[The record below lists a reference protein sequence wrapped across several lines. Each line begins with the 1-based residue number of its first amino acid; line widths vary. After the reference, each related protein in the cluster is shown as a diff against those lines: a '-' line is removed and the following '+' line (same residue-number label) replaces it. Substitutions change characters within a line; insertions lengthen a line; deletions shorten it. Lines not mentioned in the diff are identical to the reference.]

1 MTQVVAGTVA
11 FLAIVMYAWTA
22 LRFANYP
29 APWSA
34 PWHTKALDRW
44 PAAGNAALRALVL
57 GALAVVFA
65 WPYVQGPSSPI
76 RVRPSPPPV
85 ATFHAGSLDLTWL
98 LPVLGIACLVGLSYL
113 VARLAPH
120 GWGRRRK
127 SASVAISTDIATL
140 RDLTDQALLELL
152 TQSDPRRAILACYAL
167 MESGLA
173 KRGLPRSPEETA
185 LEYARRLLA
194 TAGAPPAALR
204 SLTGLFE
211 LAGFSGH
218 AINETMRQTA
228 ISSLRAIGEATQ

>member
-98 LPVLGIACLVGLSYL
+98 LPVLGLASLSR
-113 VARLAPH
+113 V
-120 GWGRRRK
+120 
-127 SASVAISTDIATL
+127 V
-140 RDLTDQALLELL
+140 
-152 TQSDPRRAILACYAL
+152 
-167 MESGLA
+167 
-173 KRGLPRSPEETA
+173 SP
-185 LEYARRLLA
+185 
-194 TAGAPPAALR
+194 P
-204 SLTGLFE
+204 
-211 LAGFSGH
+211 
-218 AINETMRQTA
+218 
-228 ISSLRAIGEATQ
+228 

>member
-11 FLAIVMYAWTA
+11 FLAIVTYAWTA
-22 LRFANYP
+22 LRLANYP

-34 PWHTKALDRW
+34 PWHTTALDRW
-44 PAAGNAALRALVL
+44 PAAGNAALRAMVL

-85 ATFHAGSLDLTWL
+85 AAFHAGSLDLTWL

-113 VARLAPH
+113 VARLVPH

-127 SASVAISTDIATL
+127 SASAAISTDFATL

-152 TQSDPRRAILACYAL
+152 TQRDPRRAILACYAL

-204 SLTGLFE
+204 SLTGLFD

>member
-85 ATFHAGSLDLTWL
+85 ATPRRNGQVCRRGQAPTRLECRGKVQPRPQERSHQAEPPPLCNESLE
-98 LPVLGIACLVGLSYL
+98 LGNSGQVMPGDCKESRH
-113 VARLAPH
+113 VATPQRVVQD
-120 GWGRRRK
+120 RV
-127 SASVAISTDIATL
+127 ASVFVPAFE
-140 RDLTDQALLELL
+140 LTF
-152 TQSDPRRAILACYAL
+152 
-167 MESGLA
+167 
-173 KRGLPRSPEETA
+173 
-185 LEYARRLLA
+185 
-194 TAGAPPAALR
+194 
-204 SLTGLFE
+204 GLFD
-211 LAGFSGH
+211 S
-218 AINETMRQTA
+218 TA
-228 ISSLRAIGEATQ
+228 R

>member
-85 ATFHAGSLDLTWL
+85 ATPRCNGQVCEHGECHEDAVRARMFETCRSTVFRDKKSLL
-98 LPVLGIACLVGLSYL
+98 
-113 VARLAPH
+113 
-120 GWGRRRK
+120 
-127 SASVAISTDIATL
+127 AISG
-140 RDLTDQALLELL
+140 LL
-152 TQSDPRRAILACYAL
+152 
-167 MESGLA
+167 
-173 KRGLPRSPEETA
+173 
-185 LEYARRLLA
+185 
-194 TAGAPPAALR
+194 
-204 SLTGLFE
+204 
-211 LAGFSGH
+211 
-218 AINETMRQTA
+218 
-228 ISSLRAIGEATQ
+228 